1 MSVDMISSVA
11 NRCTLRESCQLQD
24 WEMNPSVTVVDTLSK
39 GGAEVVGLVAINTKT
54 QKQQDKLEL
63 KQRHVRSLGHRLL
76 VEQQH
81 AQRTCFGSVAK
92 SVTFSLYRYTTN
104 KTNYTKAKDFYK
116 STTSDNEQCSEAI
129 LTKRW

>member
-11 NRCTLRESCQLQD
+11 NRCTLRDSCHLQD

-92 SVTFSLYRYTTN
+92 SVTFSIYRYTT
-104 KTNYTKAKDFYK
+104 TK
-116 STTSDNEQCSEAI
+116 NELYQGQRF
-129 LTKRW
+129 L